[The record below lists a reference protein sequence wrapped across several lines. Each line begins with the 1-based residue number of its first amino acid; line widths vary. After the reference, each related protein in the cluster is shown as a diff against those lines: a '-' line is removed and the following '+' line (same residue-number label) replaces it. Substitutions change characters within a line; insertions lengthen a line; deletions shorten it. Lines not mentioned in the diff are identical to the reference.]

1 MISQGRGSG
10 SGFPVPVFELRRE
23 DFSFPPPHLADP
35 SGLLAVGGDL
45 SPGRILEAYRLG
57 IFPWFSGN
65 DPLLWW
71 SPDPRLVLFPEKLR
85 VSRSL
90 RQKMKKGI
98 FRITFDRAFNEVIR
112 TAAEVHREKDGGTWI
127 TDGMIRAYTE
137 LHRMGYAHSV
147 EAWTGECLVGGL
159 YGVSLGS
166 AFFGESMFTT
176 VSDASKV
183 AFVTLVDWLRKREF
197 TLIDCQ
203 ISTEHLQRFGAEEI
217 SRTVFLRLL
226 ETALGDPTLRG
237 RWSLS

>member
-1 MISQGRGSG
+1 MLQGRDSG
-10 SGFPVPVFELRRE
+10 SGFPMPVFELSEE
-23 DFSFPPPHLADP
+23 DFTFPPPHLADP
-35 SGLLAVGGDL
+35 TGLLAVGGDL
-45 SPGRILEAYRLG
+45 SPERILEAYRLG

-65 DPLLWW
+65 DPILWW
-71 SPDPRLVLFPEKLR
+71 SPDPRLVLFPEKIR

-98 FRITFDRAFNEVIR
+98 FRITFDHSFHEVIR
-112 TAAEVHREKDGGTWI
+112 TAAEVHRERDGGTWI
-127 TDGMIRAYTE
+127 TDGMIRAYSE
-137 LHRMGYAHSV
+137 LHLMGYAHSV
-147 EAWTGECLVGGL
+147 EAWTGEGLAGGL

-183 AFVTLVDWLRKREF
+183 AFVTLADWLRKREF

-203 ISTEHLQRFGAEEI
+203 VSTEHLQRFGAEEI
-217 SRTVFLRLL
+217 PRTVFLNLL
-226 ETALGDPTLRG
+226 EAALGNPTLRG